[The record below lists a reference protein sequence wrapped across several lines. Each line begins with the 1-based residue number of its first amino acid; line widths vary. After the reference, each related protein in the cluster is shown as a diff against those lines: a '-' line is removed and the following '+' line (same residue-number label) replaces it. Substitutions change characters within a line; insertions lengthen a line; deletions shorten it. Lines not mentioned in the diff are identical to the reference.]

1 MYIVQGRSFHLQ
13 GQETDLWLR
22 DAEAAE
28 FWQLMHSIVEIAK
41 ANTAFFREWISF

>member
-1 MYIVQGRSFHLQ
+1 MNIVQGRSFHLQ

-28 FWQLMHSIVEIAK
+28 FWQLIHPIVEIAK
-41 ANTAFFREWISF
+41 AFNTAFF

>member
-13 GQETDLWLR
+13 GQETDLLLR
-22 DAEAAE
+22 DAEATE

-41 ANTAFFREWISF
+41 ANTAFF